1 MLIVKRCQCFCGAFM
16 LSHNTYSSL
25 KLLHRTAVNFRSCT
39 NIHTTSAVCDKDKCD
54 MKSNVQKNTY
64 SLLKVENKLSHDKL
78 TDLQQK
84 RNLSIAAKL
93 VNNISPKVQPY
104 MKLMRIDKPIGSW
117 LLFWPCGWSI
127 AMAAPAG
134 AFPDFYML
142 SLFGM
147 GAFIMRGA
155 GCTINDMWDQDID
168 KMVPRTKDRPLVT
181 GQITPK
187 QSLVFLAGQL
197 SVGLLILLQLNW
209 YSIFL
214 GASSLGIVT
223 YNIFLIIYLK

>member
-54 MKSNVQKNTY
+54 MKSNVQKSTY

-117 LLFWPCGWSI
+117 LLFWPCG
-127 AMAAPAG
+127 
-134 AFPDFYML
+134 
-142 SLFGM
+142 
-147 GAFIMRGA
+147 
-155 GCTINDMWDQDID
+155 
-168 KMVPRTKDRPLVT
+168 
-181 GQITPK
+181 
-187 QSLVFLAGQL
+187 
-197 SVGLLILLQLNW
+197 
-209 YSIFL
+209 
-214 GASSLGIVT
+214 
-223 YNIFLIIYLK
+223 